1 MTAGGSS
8 RTERVLA
15 PDFVAS
21 LEELSIEE
29 VRSRRDQAQA
39 EREFQSY
46 LRRLIQVRQD
56 IVRAELDRRAQG
68 RESAPLIDR
77 LTSVLSEGPPRGPGR
92 GEALPLGPSPEDMAE
107 ADRQADAAAG
117 GVLSD
122 PATLDDESLA
132 RAAQAL
138 EEREHEVSANRLA
151 VLRVHD
157 QLHEELKR
165 RYREDPSLI
174 PSEV

>member
-1 MTAGGSS
+1 
-8 RTERVLA
+8 
-15 PDFVAS
+15 
-21 LEELSIEE
+21 
-29 VRSRRDQAQA
+29 
-39 EREFQSY
+39 
-46 LRRLIQVRQD
+46 
-56 IVRAELDRRAQG
+56 
-68 RESAPLIDR
+68 
-77 LTSVLSEGPPRGPGR
+77 
-92 GEALPLGPSPEDMAE
+92 MAE

-122 PATLDDESLA
+122 PATLDDASLA
-132 RAAQAL
+132 RAL
-138 EEREHEVSANRLA
+138 EGLDERERAVSANRLA

>member
-1 MTAGGSS
+1 MSTDGSS
-8 RTERVLA
+8 RTEHVLD
-15 PDFVAS
+15 PEFVAS
-21 LEELSIEE
+21 LEDLSIEE
-29 VRSRRDQAQA
+29 IRIRRDQAQA

-56 IVRAELDRRAQG
+56 IVRAELERRAQG
-68 RESAPLIDR
+68 KESAPLIER

-122 PATLDDESLA
+122 PATLDDVSLA
-132 RAAQAL
+132 RAL
-138 EEREHEVSANRLA
+138 EGLDEREREVSANRLA